1 MTSLLST
8 LVRGVVS
15 VRAGLP
21 SWLKPLVPD
30 LSPLLEV
37 GLEFVHHGALV
48 CPSCPCLLWLLLRG
62 GLGAAQPAVAWLA
75 HWFLMG
81 CGYTNAGAGC
91 RAS

>member
-1 MTSLLST
+1 MQDVTSLLST

-37 GLEFVHHGALV
+37 GLEFVHHGALN
-48 CPSCPCLLWLLLRG
+48 CPSCTCLLWLPPW
-62 GLGAAQPAVAWLA
+62 AARRAVAWLVLVPHEMLLHVCLSSCSA
-75 HWFLMG
+75 
-81 CGYTNAGAGC
+81 C
-91 RAS
+91 